1 MKSYNKIPTLRLRP
15 RDAHKGGMGRVLVIA
30 GCLRMPGAAFL
41 AGQAASRA
49 GAGLVTIACA
59 EPLLPVLGA
68 KVTVQTLL
76 PLIATTNGVIKKA
89 AVREI
94 VENLGRF
101 DAVALGPGLSAESDA
116 QDFVRNV
123 LLRID
128 KPLVLDADG
137 LNAIVNDPGIVKK
150 RDKATILTP
159 HPGEAARLLGVQD
172 SEERK
177 KLQQDRRDTALR
189 LVKLTGGVILLKG
202 AETIVTDGSRIYIN
216 HTGNPGMATG
226 GTGDVL
232 TGIAAA
238 LLARGMDAFEAA
250 VLAAHVH
257 GRAGDLAAGQIG
269 EDGMLA
275 TDILERIPAAIRE
288 RIRRRSF

>member
-1 MKSYNKIPTLRLRP
+1 LKSYNKIPTLSARP

-41 AGQAASRA
+41 AGQGASRA

-101 DAVALGPGLSAESDA
+101 DAVALGPGLSVEAEA
-116 QDFVRNV
+116 ADFVRNV
-123 LLRID
+123 LLKID

-137 LNAIVNDPGIVKK
+137 LNAIANDPGIVKK
-150 RDKATILTP
+150 REKATILTP
-159 HPGEAARLLGVQD
+159 HPGEAARLLGITNSEVQQNRCD
-172 SEERK
+172 AAER
-177 KLQQDRRDTALR
+177 LAA
-189 LVKLTGGVILLKG
+189 LTGGVILLKG

-226 GTGDVL
+226 GAGDVL

-238 LLARGMDAFEAA
+238 LLARGMDGFEAA

-257 GRAGDLAAGQIG
+257 GRAGDLAAGHIG